1 MELLKRSMVLA
12 VVLTAGLGLAA
23 CQTSG
28 RVGAS
33 GDVRTPSG
41 AGASGGVSGSAG
53 GSVDTPNS
61 NSSNTGTTR

>member
-1 MELLKRSMVLA
+1 MELLKRSIVLA
-12 VVLTAGLGLAA
+12 AALSAAVGLAA

-28 RVGAS
+28 KVGAS

-41 AGASGGVSGSAG
+41 AGASGGVSGGAS

-61 NSSNTGTTR
+61 SGSGTAR